1 MSSRAPISEPGRRS
15 FGRALVG
22 AFATAFVL
30 VVAGTALAASVVTVT
45 VAQSSSTK
53 AINETKH
60 VALHKGGKLQIAFNG
75 NWYDSGYAWTL
86 THKPASAV
94 LKYAGSTTKSSGKCC
109 GFPETITYIYK
120 VVGTGTTEV
129 RYTLRGPGNN
139 TKSSGA
145 VRVVAKVS

>member
-1 MSSRAPISEPGRRS
+1 MSNRAAIGAPGRKS
-15 FGRALVG
+15 WGRLLVG
-22 AFATAFVL
+22 ALVAMLVL
-30 VVAGTALAASVVTVT
+30 VVAGTALAASVVTVNVT
-45 VAQSSSTK
+45 QRSGTK

-60 VALHKGGKLQIAFNG
+60 VTLQKGGKLQIAFKG

-94 LKYAGSTTKSSGKCC
+94 LKYHDSTTKTSRKCC
-109 GFPETITYIYK
+109 GFPETITHTYR

-129 RYTLRGPGNN
+129 RYTLHGPGKK

-145 VRVVAKVS
+145 VTVIAKVR